1 MILHYCPQCGS
12 KLQAGFK
19 FCPSC
24 GQKLP
29 TEDPE
34 EAAASAISQVTTSD
48 PPVSDQCIS
57 NISFLF
63 TNCENSTPVKMN
75 PLTLSYFSS
84 FTSEGQSSP
93 AHAPAL
99 TPPRRTRLTAAKVK
113 VEEEVSSRTAASL
126 SKSPKSLPGASRAP
140 LSPRKRQASPRVKQ
154 EEESTAEA
162 SPSPKSPLGAKS
174 TPKRARRMCIE
185 PLQESE
191 LLTDTA
197 GRKWRLIKLL
207 SQSDSELLYGVQ
219 QITAGAPTADYKY
232 TLKLAAKDGKIFKE
246 QNFLQRAAKPT
257 LGEFTPL
264 FFSEAVVEKWMKS
277 HKLNFLGIPTCVGF
291 GLHADTYRFLI
302 FQNMGQSL
310 QFILD
315 EKTLLLS
322 EKAVLQLCCRILDVL
337 EYIHENEY
345 VHADI
350 QAENVYL
357 NPAEP
362 KQVYLAGYHHAF
374 RYCPGGKQV
383 EYREGSQT
391 AHEGAV
397 EFISIDSHKGAG
409 PSRRSDLQALGY
421 CMLKWHTGTLPWT
434 HQAGSPSKVL
444 AEKERYKTDVGGLLA
459 HCFGRKRVPAAVQ
472 IYLSQVMALQYN
484 EKPDY
489 LSLRKLMTDAL
500 QQLGTSLDQPIDVQS
515 CLCPE
520 AGSASVGLSPVSRQG
535 WGEGAGE
542 LSASAGAA
550 DAPLLGWLVCA
561 KARFGHQKFQFSFRQ
576 GASGGRDELLETD
589 PGSKLTAASRNK
601 GDHHR
606 KDQRK
611 KADVG
616 YGPMNRLNKSTQP
629 FRALYTVLEGKKCTG
644 RPWKKKMDLPREDDK
659 QKQKSMVETRRKAFN
674 KLEAAEKL
682 GVCRPAVR
690 LSSPLEREEKGVWGA
705 ETAAGVCIRAASVE
719 SARDSRETVQGFLPG
734 SFRRA
739 LLGRGMSLFRGYGYT
754 LPPLPMMGERPGIRK
769 TERLECEFGRA
780 PGYSRGPSPSDTRL
794 NPLTAGLHWPGQQ
807 QIAPASLSSE
817 ACPGV
822 CAHCPLAPWQSPGIR
837 LAFRLLLQ
845 SLRARARDNPRTG
858 VREAELLQED
868 ASRVY
873 FVSAEAVD
881 QCLSACLEVKVQ
893 EYFPLSDLELTDKA
907 FRGLAPQYQSELLLS
922 YSPPH
927 DLHVPYSGLPSVPR
941 ARPHSVFDGAV
952 CCCCSPEL

>member
-48 PPVSDQCIS
+48 PP
-57 NISFLF
+57 
-63 TNCENSTPVKMN
+63 
-75 PLTLSYFSS
+75 
-84 FTSEGQSSP
+84 GQSSP
-93 AHAPAL
+93 AHAPSL

-197 GRKWRLIKLL
+197 GRKWRLTKLL
-207 SQSDSELLYGVQ
+207 RQSDSELLYGVQ
-219 QITAGAPTADYKY
+219 QITTGAPTADYKY

-257 LGEFTPL
+257 L
-264 FFSEAVVEKWMKS
+264 VEKWMKC
-277 HKLNFLGIPTCVGF
+277 HKLSFLGIPTCVGF

-302 FQNMGQSL
+302 FHNMGQSL
-310 QFILD
+310 QSILD

-444 AEKERYKTDVGGLLA
+444 AEKERYKADVGGLLA

-489 LSLRKLMTDAL
+489 LSLRNLMTDAL
-500 QQLGTSLDQPIDVQS
+500 QQLGTSLDQPIDVQ
-515 CLCPE
+515 
-520 AGSASVGLSPVSRQG
+520 
-535 WGEGAGE
+535 
-542 LSASAGAA
+542 
-550 DAPLLGWLVCA
+550 
-561 KARFGHQKFQFSFRQ
+561 
-576 GASGGRDELLETD
+576 
-589 PGSKLTAASRNK
+589 
-601 GDHHR
+601 
-606 KDQRK
+606 
-611 KADVG
+611 
-616 YGPMNRLNKSTQP
+616 
-629 FRALYTVLEGKKCTG
+629 
-644 RPWKKKMDLPREDDK
+644 
-659 QKQKSMVETRRKAFN
+659 
-674 KLEAAEKL
+674 
-682 GVCRPAVR
+682 
-690 LSSPLEREEKGVWGA
+690 
-705 ETAAGVCIRAASVE
+705 I
-719 SARDSRETVQGFLPG
+719 
-734 SFRRA
+734 
-739 LLGRGMSLFRGYGYT
+739 
-754 LPPLPMMGERPGIRK
+754 
-769 TERLECEFGRA
+769 
-780 PGYSRGPSPSDTRL
+780 
-794 NPLTAGLHWPGQQ
+794 
-807 QIAPASLSSE
+807 
-817 ACPGV
+817 
-822 CAHCPLAPWQSPGIR
+822 
-837 LAFRLLLQ
+837 
-845 SLRARARDNPRTG
+845 
-858 VREAELLQED
+858 
-868 ASRVY
+868 
-873 FVSAEAVD
+873 
-881 QCLSACLEVKVQ
+881 
-893 EYFPLSDLELTDKA
+893 
-907 FRGLAPQYQSELLLS
+907 
-922 YSPPH
+922 
-927 DLHVPYSGLPSVPR
+927 
-941 ARPHSVFDGAV
+941 
-952 CCCCSPEL
+952 